1 MSSTPTNSDNPDQ
14 GATEKLT
21 FGVINVEK
29 KLNLTTKPV
38 AFEKTLKSVAQQFC
52 AAEGYEHIGEGL
64 RTGEM
69 SAPPRYNM
77 EEFNEAYHIKHDK
90 LIEET
95 FGMDED
101 EWKKFRVTALSE
113 VSKEY
118 RKEIKGWNKRKKRAY
133 YMLRLICEEEFITG
147 MKGVAGY
154 EDVTRKEC
162 PVEFA
167 KIARMQAYR
176 NGTSILDERASAVL
190 CGRDLF
196 KNYQRSSNNHDFVEK
211 ASTTRQICSSY
222 GYDWLTP
229 YSSMRDAI
237 EKYKDG
243 EITRK
248 ELDNIAKLEGDKN
261 LARLLISNSKYS
273 DMKDYMAKD
282 AAGGKSK
289 AYPDTIQ
296 EALQRMTVAE
306 AQERRRRG
314 EHNTSSNYV
323 STFTHQLSLSQL
335 PKKIPHNYVL
345 LDTRSSLNIF
355 KSRKLLR
362 NIVDDKVGVKIISNG
377 GTMDVKRKGQL
388 DVCSAM
394 DVWYSPDAIGN
405 ILSFH
410 EVSRLCKIEF
420 DEGLF
425 IVHWS
430 ENTKWKFSLSDK
442 FGIYVLIQIA
452 VMGYNQNTY
461 WLIL

>member
-1 MSSTPTNSDNPDQ
+1 
-14 GATEKLT
+14 
-21 FGVINVEK
+21 
-29 KLNLTTKPV
+29 
-38 AFEKTLKSVAQQFC
+38 
-52 AAEGYEHIGEGL
+52 
-64 RTGEM
+64 
-69 SAPPRYNM
+69 
-77 EEFNEAYHIKHDK
+77 
-90 LIEET
+90 
-95 FGMDED
+95 
-101 EWKKFRVTALSE
+101 
-113 VSKEY
+113 
-118 RKEIKGWNKRKKRAY
+118 
-133 YMLRLICEEEFITG
+133 ML
-147 MKGVAGY
+147 
-154 EDVTRKEC
+154 EC
-162 PVEFA
+162 
-167 KIARMQAYR
+167 R

-190 CGRDLF
+190 SGRDLF

-248 ELDNIAKLEGDKN
+248 ELDSIAKLEGDKN

-273 DMKDYMAKD
+273 DMKDDMAKD
-282 AAGGKSK
+282 AASGKSK

-323 STFTHQLSLSQL
+323 STLTHQLSLSQL

-345 LDTRSSLNIF
+345 LDTCSSLNIF

-410 EVSRLCKIEF
+410 EVSRL
-420 DEGLF
+420 LR
-425 IVHWS
+425 
-430 ENTKWKFSLSDK
+430 
-442 FGIYVLIQIA
+442 
-452 VMGYNQNTY
+452 
-461 WLIL
+461 